1 VGQLAQ
7 SLKGTLRN
15 GADVVAVNVEE
26 LQSAHTLMTHA
37 IQFNSIRGQNW
48 RKMFVDR
55 MLTISTRVGCGPFSP
70 RSPRLGNSI
79 KGKMLRIRL
88 KTTVNLYPFPIYL
101 VCLDI
106 DRKVRRKLITSE
118 GGVYSLFLFIRM
130 RRAQLFW
137 WRLFNRRASS
147 ISLLYKKRTTGCCCC
162 YCLSIYTACVHVYES
177 LLLRASLFWKKFL
190 IFCLHQLEN
199 KKTEEE

>member
-1 VGQLAQ
+1 MGQLAQ

-15 GADVVAVNVEE
+15 GADVVAVDVEE

-55 MLTISTRVGCGPFSP
+55 MLTISTRVGGPFSP

-88 KTTVNLYPFPIYL
+88 EKTTVNLYPFPIYL

-106 DRKVRRKLITSE
+106 DRKVRRKLITRE

-147 ISLLYKKRTTGCCCC
+147 ISLLYKKKDDR
-162 YCLSIYTACVHVYES
+162 
-177 LLLRASLFWKKFL
+177 LLLLLLLPFYLYSMCT
-190 IFCLHQLEN
+190 CLRIPPFES
-199 KKTEEE
+199 

>member
-118 GGVYSLFLFIRM
+118 GE
-130 RRAQLFW
+130 A
-137 WRLFNRRASS
+137 
-147 ISLLYKKRTTGCCCC
+147 LLP
-162 YCLSIYTACVHVYES
+162 IYTNAQS
-177 LLLRASLFWKKFL
+177 SAFL
-190 IFCLHQLEN
+190 MAPIQSSSVFNQFVI
-199 KKTEEE
+199 